1 MQGNIMSGLLGK
13 IQGII
18 RCAKMAEPI
27 DLEGRHFI
35 VTGCAMG
42 SLGFSTALQ
51 LLAQGA
57 VVSVTVRNNSE
68 AIAAALREQLAAR
81 FHQNIHAF
89 DLDLSQFSSVEG
101 FLRAYEAKALPLD
114 VLINN
119 AGIHLDLMSRWTSPQ
134 RSADGFEIQW
144 RVNYLGTA
152 HLTYRLLPLLK
163 TSAAISGDSRVV
175 TVVSQ
180 LHSKGLNTE
189 FFTPQRPYNSW
200 NAYGQ
205 SKLGLV
211 HLTRSIDAHF
221 AQHGISSYCLHPGAV
236 YTNVAGKGL
245 AGTGIIEKVRSALA
259 PIEKLFLK
267 TASQG
272 AQTQIHCATADKA
285 ILSSGGYYCD
295 RQLSAAS
302 AEADDADVAERLW
315 LDVQRWVTET
325 S

>member
-1 MQGNIMSGLLGK
+1 MSGLLRR
-13 IQGII
+13 IQGISGGI
-18 RCAKMAEPI
+18 NMAEPT
-27 DLEGRHFI
+27 DLECRHFI
-35 VTGCAMG
+35 VTGCALG
-42 SLGFSTALQ
+42 SLGFATALQ

-57 VVSVTVRNNSE
+57 VVSITVRNNSE

-180 LHSKGLNTE
+180 LHSKGFNTE

-302 AEADDADVAERLW
+302 AEADDADVAERL
-315 LDVQRWVTET
+315 
-325 S
+325 